1 MRGMNRSASPD
12 EQIQLDPTCDNA
24 LRVTDGVMAVRLD
37 DDHDAVLTPGDSVTI
52 PAGSRARAWNAGDS
66 IAYFVIKA
74 MRPLRLAA

>member
-1 MRGMNRSASPD
+1 MNRSASPD

-24 LRVTDGVMAVRLD
+24 LEVTYGVMAVRLD

-52 PAGSRARAWNAGDS
+52 RAGVRARAWNAGDS
-66 IAYFVIKA
+66 VVRFVLKA